1 MYMSKDVKNSGYFS
15 KPEGIYEQN
24 VLGNP
29 AVVHNTLCRQC
40 MAYCGIVYNIHNV
53 INVCALINS

>member
-1 MYMSKDVKNSGYFS
+1 MKNCGYFS
-15 KPEGIYEQN
+15 KPEGIYEQK

-29 AVVHNTLCRQC
+29 ALVHNTLCVQC
-40 MAYCGIVYNIHNV
+40 MTYCGTVYNIHNV